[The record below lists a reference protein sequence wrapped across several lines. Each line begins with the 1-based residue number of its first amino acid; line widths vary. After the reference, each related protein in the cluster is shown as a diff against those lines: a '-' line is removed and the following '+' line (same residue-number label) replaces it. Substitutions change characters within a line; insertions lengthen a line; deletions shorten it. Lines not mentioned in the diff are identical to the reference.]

1 MDIKAE
7 LNNFKII
14 DLDEIVRG
22 GETIPDNVR
31 NSVYLYNKAIED
43 LGSGS
48 EDMAIIKLRK
58 AVSMNPHFNEAL
70 NLLGVCYAFVG
81 ERERAAESF
90 SKVIRSESN
99 SIYALSFLQRTGLTD
114 VVPSEEVTER
124 PVVMQQP
131 GEPLKRIRK
140 KKTEKPARQEKPEKP
155 LFDPNRNKRIA
166 RNIAKVVGG
175 FIFGLMVSVVVY
187 LMLPEPE
194 PAQLPP
200 KQEEIDAAVNA
211 AKEKFDQEYNALKVK
226 YEAAQKDRE
235 DALKQTDYYKAA
247 IRIYEVESMVNAKE
261 YESAAD
267 MLMLMKT
274 IEFRDAEKEKFDSL
288 YEKVMPLAAKS
299 AYDRGIKNYNSRKYQ
314 EALKDLEK
322 VRIYDPEYSKM
333 DAALY
338 YMGRSHQLLKDSRNA
353 LALYQEILDNYPSG
367 AYVKSAKQR
376 INELTRVP

>member
-114 VVPSEEVTER
+114 VVPSEKVTER

-155 LFDPNRNKRIA
+155 LFDPSRNKRIA
-166 RNIAKVVGG
+166 RNIAKAVGG

>member
-1 MDIKAE
+1 
-7 LNNFKII
+7 
-14 DLDEIVRG
+14 
-22 GETIPDNVR
+22 
-31 NSVYLYNKAIED
+31 
-43 LGSGS
+43 
-48 EDMAIIKLRK
+48 
-58 AVSMNPHFNEAL
+58 
-70 NLLGVCYAFVG
+70 
-81 ERERAAESF
+81 
-90 SKVIRSESN
+90 
-99 SIYALSFLQRTGLTD
+99 
-114 VVPSEEVTER
+114 
-124 PVVMQQP
+124 MQQP
-131 GEPLKRIRK
+131 GEPLKRIRKK

-194 PAQLPP
+194 PVQLPP